1 MLEDMYTVSI
11 NGTDTT
17 MDKAVLLTRGLTSLN
32 ILLDESPNFFN
43 YDTLSETWVYSTS
56 IPTEAV
62 IKEAGLQLLLDEILI
77 EDANEYA
84 RNRKTA
90 YDALNQFE
98 LMTDDAANSTTT
110 HADAIAAIKAEF
122 PKP

>member
-98 LMTDDAANSTTT
+98 LMTDDAANSTTL